1 MGIVMEFRDLK
12 RQYNVLK
19 TDIDKAIADTLER
32 GDFISGQAV
41 KELEQELA
49 EYVGV
54 KYCISCGNGTDAL
67 TIALR
72 AWETGAGDAVF
83 VPDFTFF
90 ASGEA
95 PASLGA
101 VPVFVDVDR
110 RTFNMMPDRLEEA
123 IQAVQTEGIYKPK
136 AIVTVDLFG
145 QPADYEEIRKIAD
158 KYDLKI
164 LEDGAQGFGGQIGEK
179 KACGFGDI
187 STTSFF
193 PAKPLGCYGD
203 GGAIFTDDAEMEK
216 VIRSI
221 CVHGKGINKYD
232 NVRLGTNSRM
242 DTLQAAILQIKLR
255 AFREY
260 ELQKVN
266 EAADLY
272 NKYLKDYVKTPVIRQ
287 GYYSSYAQYTIIV
300 DGPESRKRIQEAL
313 KHKQIPSMTYYV
325 KGMHEQLAFQNCI
338 RRDLS
343 YPNTD
348 YLKDRVISL
357 PMHPYLT
364 KEEIEQVSCIII
376 ENI

>member
-123 IQAVQTEGIYKPK
+123 IQAVQAEGIYKPK
-136 AIVTVDLFG
+136 VIVTVDLFG
-145 QPADYEEIRKIAD
+145 QPADYNEIRKIAD
-158 KYDLKI
+158 KYELKI

-203 GGAIFTDDAEMEK
+203 GGAIFTNDAEMEK
-216 VIRSI
+216 LIRSI
-221 CVHGKGINKYD
+221 GVHGKGINKYD

-300 DGPESRKRIQEAL
+300 DGPGSREQIQEAL
-313 KHKQIPSMTYYV
+313 KQKQIPSMTYYV

-364 KEEIEQVSCIII
+364 EEEIEQVSRIII

>member
-123 IQAVQTEGIYKPK
+123 IQAVQAEGIYKPK
-136 AIVTVDLFG
+136 VIVTVDLFG
-145 QPADYEEIRKIAD
+145 QPADYNEIRKIAD
-158 KYDLKI
+158 KYELKI

-203 GGAIFTDDAEMEK
+203 GGAIFTNDAEMEK
-216 VIRSI
+216 LIRSI
-221 CVHGKGINKYD
+221 SVHGKGINKYD

-300 DGPESRKRIQEAL
+300 DGPGSREQIQEAL
-313 KHKQIPSMTYYV
+313 KQKQIPSMTYYV

-364 KEEIEQVSCIII
+364 EEEIEQVSRIII

>member
-101 VPVFVDVDR
+101 VPVCVDVDR

-123 IQAVQTEGIYKPK
+123 IQAVQAEGIYKPK
-136 AIVTVDLFG
+136 VIVTVDLFG
-145 QPADYEEIRKIAD
+145 QPADYNEIRKIAD
-158 KYDLKI
+158 KYELKI

-179 KACGFGDI
+179 K
-187 STTSFF
+187 
-193 PAKPLGCYGD
+193 P
-203 GGAIFTDDAEMEK
+203 
-216 VIRSI
+216 
-221 CVHGKGINKYD
+221 
-232 NVRLGTNSRM
+232 
-242 DTLQAAILQIKLR
+242 
-255 AFREY
+255 
-260 ELQKVN
+260 
-266 EAADLY
+266 ADLEISVQ
-272 NKYLKDYVKTPVIRQ
+272 LLFFRQ
-287 GYYSSYAQYTIIV
+287 N
-300 DGPESRKRIQEAL
+300 R
-313 KHKQIPSMTYYV
+313 
-325 KGMHEQLAFQNCI
+325 
-338 RRDLS
+338 
-343 YPNTD
+343 
-348 YLKDRVISL
+348 
-357 PMHPYLT
+357 
-364 KEEIEQVSCIII
+364 
-376 ENI
+376 